1 MAGLH
6 GILKDPLLSVVMPV
20 YNERDTVES
29 MIKRVLA
36 VPGIRVELIVVDD
49 GSKDGT
55 SDILRTLQKQYP
67 FKLFHKPNG
76 GKGIGAATR
85 VQGSH
90 GRAGRHSGC
99 GYGIFT

>member
-20 YNERDTVES
+20 YNERDTVEG
-29 MIKRVLA
+29 MIARVLA

-55 SDILRTLQKQYP
+55 SDILRALQKTISRSSS
-67 FKLFHKPNG
+67 FTNRT
-76 GKGIGAATR
+76 AAKDR
-85 VQGSH
+85 RCGS
-90 GRAGRHSGC
+90 GSRK
-99 GYGIFT
+99 